1 MSHAGDNDGDMS
13 NIELTEHQQKIGN
26 LIKISPTIT
35 ICQMSETQSVS
46 KCIIKH
52 DYLPYRILEYKKNRI
67 YGNAANHVVRSSI
80 DDSAKLVNF
89 SIVS

>member
-1 MSHAGDNDGDMS
+1 MSHVGDNDGDMS

-46 KCIIKH
+46 EFGWVRAIYMPDELNLTIYELMKRKH
-52 DYLPYRILEYKKNRI
+52 NLR
-67 YGNAANHVVRSSI
+67 G
-80 DDSAKLVNF
+80 
-89 SIVS
+89 